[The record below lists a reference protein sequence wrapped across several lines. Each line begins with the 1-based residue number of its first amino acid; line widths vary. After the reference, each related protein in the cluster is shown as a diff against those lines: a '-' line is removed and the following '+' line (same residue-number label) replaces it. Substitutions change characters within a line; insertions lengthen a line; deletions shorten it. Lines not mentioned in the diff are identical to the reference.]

1 MSALLREQEIQYP
14 TSDGQPMAESPQH
27 VQVSIDLI
35 VGLQS
40 RYAAASDAWVGG
52 NFFLFYEKGNPKAR
66 LSPDVMLAKGVAQW
80 NRPNYLL
87 WEEKPP
93 SLVAEVTSRKTRHK
107 DLGLKKSIYERIG
120 AEEYILFDPFG
131 EYLRPQLQGFR
142 LLRERYQSIP
152 MAEDGALLSRTTGLR
167 MKPEGQR
174 LRLIDAV
181 TGEPVLWP
189 EEVEAARRDAEGR
202 ARGAEAKARDA
213 EARAGEAEARAAEE
227 EWPGEHPRNGSGLW
241 KRS

>member
-1 MSALLREQEIQYP
+1 
-14 TSDGQPMAESPQH
+14 MARWS
-27 VQVSIDLI
+27 
-35 VGLQS
+35 
-40 RYAAASDAWVGG
+40 
-52 NFFLFYEKGNPKAR
+52 
-66 LSPDVMLAKGVAQW
+66 
-80 NRPNYLL
+80 RPNYLV
-87 WEEKPP
+87 WEERPP
-93 SLVAEVTSRKTRHK
+93 SLVVEVTSRKTRHK

-142 LLRERYQSIP
+142 LLRGRYQSIP

-174 LRLIDAV
+174 LRLFDAQ

-202 ARGAEAKARDA
+202 ARDAEAKAA
-213 EARAGEAEARAAEE
+213 EAESARHASEERLRALEAE
-227 EWPGEHPRNGSGLW
+227 L
-241 KRS
+241 KRLRQA

>member
-14 TSDGQPMAESPQH
+14 TSDGQPMAETPEH

-40 RYAAASDAWVGG
+40 RYAAASDSWVGG

-66 LSPDVMLAKGVAQW
+66 VSPDVMLAKGVARW
-80 NRPNYLL
+80 NRPNYLV

-174 LRLIDAV
+174 LRLVDAV

-189 EEVEAARRDAEGR
+189 EEVEAARRDAE
-202 ARGAEAKARDA
+202 ARARDA
-213 EARAGEAEARAAEE
+213 EARAAEAESARHATEERLQALEAE
-227 EWPGEHPRNGSGLW
+227 L
-241 KRS
+241 KRLRKA

>member
-1 MSALLREQEIQYP
+1 
-14 TSDGQPMAESPQH
+14 MAETPQH

-40 RYAAASDAWVGG
+40 RYAAVSDSWVGG

-66 LSPDVMLAKGVAQW
+66 VSPDVMLAKGVARW
-80 NRPNYLL
+80 NRPNYLV
-87 WEEKPP
+87 WEERPP
-93 SLVAEVTSRKTRHK
+93 SLVVEVTSRKTRHK

-142 LLRERYQSIP
+142 LLRGRYQSIP

-174 LRLIDAV
+174 LRLFDAQ

-189 EEVEAARRDAEGR
+189 EEVEAARRDAE
-202 ARGAEAKARDA
+202 ARARDA
-213 EARAGEAEARAAEE
+213 EARAAEAESAQRATEERLRALEAEL
-227 EWPGEHPRNGSGLW
+227 RRLR
-241 KRS
+241 KA